1 MEILQKIKLLK
12 KIKPE
17 KEWVFLTKRR
27 ILGKS
32 NLSPLFEF
40 QSLIFNLFFRKSGIL
55 VFSLFVFSLFF
66 SAIVLNSQDSSVSKR
81 ENQVIF
87 QESKTETLKKEEIKS
102 DKEIAKSEV
111 RLEGNTS
118 KPASNVVKSKKSKNI
133 SQKENNSTKTEN
145 FETNNFAS
153 KEQQEDIEN
162 QTQLVAKYLI
172 EYFETRSL
180 TEEKKEDLKAAKE
193 YFEKGDFG
201 KVIELLLK

>member
-180 TEEKKEDLKAAKE
+180 TEEKKEDLRLAKE